1 MYSAKLIAVLII
13 VSSCF
18 MLAQESTQTF
28 LSLKSTG
35 VEEFLNHHPEY
46 DGRGTIIFVL
56 DTGVDMGIE
65 GLIKTSEGKTKVID
79 ARDFT
84 GEGNLP
90 MYKAEVSG
98 NNFTN
103 EEMHYSVKGADKLK
117 SKDNKY
123 FIGAIKEKD
132 FINTASGSADLNGNG
147 KKDDV
152 YLFIAFIDDN
162 GDWTSYF
169 DTNCNGDLSDEKP
182 VKDYH
187 KSYNTFKIE
196 NIKSLTPFT
205 FAINIFP
212 QENLLSLHFD
222 DGSHGTHVAGITS
235 GYKIDGSYLNG
246 VAPGAN
252 IISLKIGNNNY
263 PGGATVTESMKK
275 AYLYADTISKQ
286 RKEPCIVNMSF
297 GVGTEIEGVSE
308 MEIFLDSLMKNNPY
322 LYICLA
328 NGNEGPGISTT
339 GLPSCAGY
347 VFSTGAVL
355 PSEIAGDI
363 YGAPLTRDVIF
374 PFSGRGGEVNKPDV
388 VSPGACVST
397 VPNFSKYDMFQGTS
411 MASPYSTGVMSLL
424 LSAFIKEYPDLKI
437 PSQLL
442 FKIVRESAVKMDGY
456 TFLDQG
462 SGYINVMKAWDLLK
476 KYIAAGELKNY
487 ERYSVNSFAPGMPD
501 NVARNLYLRDG
512 SYLSGRESF
521 RFNVKRD
528 DIQKVKT
535 FFRIYSLS
543 SDCNWLLPVQKKTY
557 IRNDQTAVINVF
569 IDKSKLKDPGLYCGK
584 IKAFRDDKSHMPEF
598 DLFASIII
606 PYEFNAA
613 DDYKHEWKNES
624 VDPGILKRYFIKL
637 PAGQT
642 MMNIH
647 LNNVQ
652 NQYGL
657 LRYRLCSPEGHLLD
671 TSPSLNTVSNNN
683 IVDKNYYNL
692 KPGVYELIVE
702 GSFSASSVCAYDL
715 LVSFNSIQRID
726 NNSLSLADKNIELV
740 NLFNHPQIYSLKGR
754 ISGFM
759 RSFKADL
766 NPHKTYKYPFSLT
779 KDQSE
784 KEFNII
790 LSKEDFNKTTDFT
803 FEIIDSSGFAIEKGG
818 LDYREAKISLSAK
831 ESKKSYVYN
840 LLLIPA
846 FTHASD
852 SMTVT
857 INEETYFEKHKEFGI
872 GGASLNFT
880 LYPSIA
886 NRLKFD
892 YSKSEIELP
901 GDAVYQAKVIFQ
913 SGNRTMYELP
923 ITINQKEK

>member
-1 MYSAKLIAVLII
+1 MYPAKLIAVLIFI
-13 VSSCF
+13 FSCF
-18 MLAQESTQTF
+18 LLAQDSAQTF

-35 VEEFLNHHPEY
+35 VEEFLTHHPEY
-46 DGRGTIIFVL
+46 DGRGTIIFIL

-79 ARDFT
+79 VRDFT

-132 FINTASGSADLNGNG
+132 FINTVSGSADLNGNG

-152 YLFIAFIDDN
+152 YMFVAFIDDN

-187 KSYNTFKIE
+187 KSYDTFKIE
-196 NIKSLTPFT
+196 NTKSLTPFT
-205 FAINIFP
+205 FAVNIFP
-212 QENLLSLHFD
+212 EENILSLHFD

-297 GVGTEIEGVSE
+297 GIGSEIEGISE

-322 LYICLA
+322 LYVCVA
-328 NGNEGPGISTT
+328 NGNDGPGISTA

-355 PSEIAGDI
+355 TSEIARDL
-363 YGAPLTRDVIF
+363 YGAPLIRDIIF

-397 VPNFSKYDMFQGTS
+397 VPNFSTHDMFQGTS

-424 LSAFIKEYPDLKI
+424 LSAFTKEYPDLKI

-442 FKIVRESAVKMDGY
+442 YKIVRESAVKMDGY

-487 ERYSVNSFAPGMPD
+487 ERYSVNSFAQGMPD

-512 SYLSGRESF
+512 SYMSGKESF
-521 RFNVKRD
+521 KFNVKRD
-528 DIQKVKT
+528 DFQKVKS
-535 FFRIYSLS
+535 FFRVYNLS
-543 SDCNWLLPVQKKTY
+543 SDCDWLLPVQKKTY
-557 IRNDQTAVINVF
+557 IRNDQTAVVNVS
-569 IDKSKLKDPGLYCGK
+569 IDKSKLRSPGLYCGK
-584 IKAFRDDKSHMPEF
+584 IKAFRDDKSQMPEF
-598 DLFASIII
+598 DLMASVII
-606 PYEFNAA
+606 PYEFTALDN
-613 DDYKHEWKNES
+613 YKNEWKNEN

-642 MMNIH
+642 ILNVH
-647 LNNVQ
+647 LNSAQ
-652 NQYGL
+652 NEYAL
-657 LRYRLCSPEGHLLD
+657 IRYRLCSPEGHLLD
-671 TSPSLNTVSNNN
+671 TSPSLNTVSNNS
-683 IVDKNYYNL
+683 IIDKNYYNL
-692 KPGVYELIVE
+692 DPGVYELIVE
-702 GSFSASSVCAYDL
+702 GGITASSASAYDL
-715 LVSFNSIQRID
+715 SVSFNSIIKID
-726 NNSLSLADKNIELV
+726 NNSLNMTDNNIELV
-740 NLFNHPQIYSLKGR
+740 NLFNHPQAYSLRGR
-754 ISGFM
+754 ISGYS
-759 RSFKADL
+759 RNYKADL
-766 NPHKTYKYPFSLT
+766 SSRKNYKHPFTLT
-779 KDQSE
+779 KGESE
-784 KEFNII
+784 KEFNIK

-803 FEIIDSSGFAIEKGG
+803 FEIIDSSGFAVEKGG
-818 LDYREAKISLSAK
+818 LDYREDKISLSSK
-831 ESKKSYVYN
+831 ESNKLYEYN
-840 LLLIPA
+840 LILIPA
-846 FTHASD
+846 FTNASD

-857 INEETYFEKHKEFGI
+857 INEETYFEKSTDFGI
-872 GGASLNFT
+872 EGDASSVT
-880 LYPSIA
+880 LYPSIT
-886 NRLKFD
+886 NRLKLD
-892 YSKSEIELP
+892 YSKPEIELP
-901 GDAVYQAKVIFQ
+901 GDAIYQAKIRFQ
-913 SGNRTMYELP
+913 SGNKTMYELP
-923 ITINQKEK
+923 LTINQKEK

>member
-1 MYSAKLIAVLII
+1 MYPAKLIAVLLI
-13 VSSCF
+13 VFSCF
-18 MLAQESTQTF
+18 LPAQEQTQTF
-28 LSLKSTG
+28 LTLKSTG
-35 VEEFLNHHPEY
+35 VEEFLTHHPEY

-65 GLIKTSEGKTKVID
+65 GLTKTSEGKTKVID
-79 ARDFT
+79 VRDFT

-90 MYKAEVSG
+90 IYKAEVSG

-152 YLFIAFIDDN
+152 YMFVAFIDDN

-187 KSYNTFKIE
+187 KSYDTFKIE
-196 NIKSLTPFT
+196 NTKSLTPFT
-205 FAINIFP
+205 FAVNIFP
-212 QENLLSLHFD
+212 EQNLLSLHFD

-252 IISLKIGNNNY
+252 LISLKIGNNNY

-286 RKEPCIVNMSF
+286 RKEPCIINMSF
-297 GVGTEIEGVSE
+297 GIGSEIEGTSE
-308 MEIFLDSLMKNNPY
+308 MEQFLDSLMKNNPY
-322 LYICLA
+322 LYVCLA
-328 NGNEGPGISTT
+328 NGNDGPGISTA
-339 GLPSCAGY
+339 GLPSCADY

-355 PSEIAGDI
+355 TSEVARDL
-363 YGAPLTRDVIF
+363 YGAPLTRDIIF

-397 VPNFSKYDMFQGTS
+397 VPNFSTHDMFQGTS

-424 LSAFIKEYPDLKI
+424 LSAFNKEYPDLKL

-462 SGYINVMKAWDLLK
+462 SGFINVMKAWELLK
-476 KYIAAGELKNY
+476 KYITAGELKNY
-487 ERYSVNSFAPGMPD
+487 EKYTVNSFAQGMPN

-512 SYLSGRESF
+512 SYLSGKESF
-521 RFNVKRD
+521 RFNVKRND
-528 DIQKVKT
+528 FQKVKS
-535 FFRIYSLS
+535 FFRIYNLS
-543 SDCNWLLPVQKKTY
+543 SDCDWLLPVQKKTY
-557 IRNDQTAVINVF
+557 IRNNQTAVVSVS
-569 IDKSKLKDPGLYCGK
+569 IDKSKLKSPGLYCGK
-584 IKAFRDDKSHMPEF
+584 IKAIRDDKSQMPEF
-598 DLFASIII
+598 DMMASVII
-606 PYEFNAA
+606 PYEFNAS
-613 DDYKHEWKNES
+613 DDYKHEWTNEN

-637 PAGQT
+637 PPGQT
-642 MMNIH
+642 MMNVS
-647 LNNVQ
+647 LNSIKNE
-652 NQYGL
+652 YAM
-657 LRYRLCSPEGHLLD
+657 LRYRLCNPEGNLID
-671 TSPSLNTVSNNN
+671 SSPFLSTVSNNN
-683 IVDKNYYNL
+683 TIDKNYYNL
-692 KPGVYELIVE
+692 DPGVYELIVE
-702 GSFSASSVCAYDL
+702 GMFNGSSANAYDL
-715 LVSFNSIQRID
+715 TVSFNSIQRTD
-726 NNSLSLADKNIELV
+726 NTSLNLTDKNIELV
-740 NLFNHPQIYSLKGR
+740 NFFNHPQSYSMKGR
-754 ISGFM
+754 ISGYS

-766 NPHKTYKYPFSLT
+766 SSRKTYKYPFSIT
-779 KDQSE
+779 KDESE

-790 LSKEDFNKTTDFT
+790 LSKEDFNKITDFT
-803 FEIIDSSGFAIEKGG
+803 FEIIDSTGLAVAVGG
-818 LDYREAKISLSAK
+818 LDYRKGEVSLSAK
-831 ESKKSYVYN
+831 DSNKSYVYN
-840 LLLIPA
+840 LVLIPA
-846 FTHASD
+846 FSYASD

-857 INEETYFEKHKEFGI
+857 INEVTGFEKSKEFSIKGS
-872 GGASLNFT
+872 GASFT
-880 LYPSIA
+880 LYPSIS
-886 NRLKFD
+886 NKFNLD
-892 YSKSEIELP
+892 YTKPEFELP
-901 GDAVYQAKVIFQ
+901 GDAAYQAKVIFQ
-913 SGNRTMYELP
+913 SGNKTMYELP
-923 ITINQKEK
+923 VTINQK